1 MNEPIFS
8 NIEGGVENL
17 NARLLKQRKILAF
30 GEINEK
36 AAGNI
41 IAAMF
46 YLVDQNKQEPIK
58 LYINSCGG
66 SETDILAIYDVMQH
80 LGCPV
85 ETVCAGKA
93 NGLSALLLAGGT
105 KGKRAAY
112 ANSEIMLTQVS
123 RERTFGQASDIE
135 LETEHLLN
143 AKKRINKLLAKLC
156 GKTEDELC
164 ADLERKYWMFAEQA
178 KEYGLIDT
186 VIE

>member
-36 AAGNI
+36 LAGNI

-46 YLVDQNKQEPIK
+46 YLADQNAQEPIK

-66 SETDILAIYDVMQH
+66 SETEILAVFDVMQH
-80 LGCPV
+80 VGCPV
-85 ETVCAGKA
+85 ETICVGKA
-93 NGLSALLLAGGT
+93 HGLSALLLAGGT
-105 KGKRAAY
+105 KGKRTAY

-123 RERTFGQASDIE
+123 RDRTFGQASDIE
-135 LETEHLLN
+135 LETEHLLQ
-143 AKKRINKLLAKLC
+143 AKKRINKLLAALC
-156 GKTEDELC
+156 GKEEQELC
-164 ADLERKYWMFAEQA
+164 ADLERKYWLFAEQA
-178 KEYGLIDT
+178 KEYGLVDT
-186 VIE
+186 IIE

>member
-36 AAGNI
+36 LAGNI

-46 YLVDQNKQEPIK
+46 YLADQNAQEPIK
-58 LYINSCGG
+58 MYINSCGG
-66 SETDILAIYDVMQH
+66 SETDILAVFDVMQH
-80 LGCPV
+80 VDCPV
-85 ETVCAGKA
+85 ETICVGKA
-93 NGLSALLLAGGT
+93 HGLSALLLAGGT
-105 KGKRAAY
+105 KGKRTAY

-123 RERTFGQASDIE
+123 RDRTFGQASDIE
-135 LETEHLLN
+135 LETEHLLQ
-143 AKKRINKLLAKLC
+143 AKKRINKLLAVLC
-156 GKTEDELC
+156 GKEEQELC
-164 ADLERKYWMFAEQA
+164 SDLERKYWLFAEQA

-186 VIE
+186 IIE